1 MQKKTNCAELS
12 ANWAQPLLS
21 PSGLTWPW
29 PSSAGMKAPVK
40 QKILPTVT
48 NVEIVVVC
56 ARRGEPCVGREPGF
70 TPFCCLTCSVRI
82 FSLPQ
87 FIFGVPWLPAFL
99 LTHGGARTWVPPP
112 QACEISLFLRRY
124 SYLSFLHLHQL
135 QSLLSHLCVIHLP
148 LKKKKKK
155 KKSVVLLQSWLQRQV
170 WCHAFCSLL
179 QLRQRHKFHSMWG
192 FRLLMSVFVSAF
204 TGASLQI
211 IAWSPPRVLEHI

>member
-1 MQKKTNCAELS
+1 MWMERGGHGVGGSGGAVPFVSITFISRVIFDAQKKKKKKKNCAELS

-112 QACEISLFLRRY
+112 GMWN
-124 SYLSFLHLHQL
+124 LSFPQEVQL
-135 QSLLSHLCVIHLP
+135 FEFPASSSAAKPPLSSMCHSSALKE
-148 LKKKKKK
+148 KKKN
-155 KKSVVLLQSWLQRQV
+155 Q
-170 WCHAFCSLL
+170 
-179 QLRQRHKFHSMWG
+179 
-192 FRLLMSVFVSAF
+192 
-204 TGASLQI
+204 
-211 IAWSPPRVLEHI
+211 